1 MTPALLLPLG
11 LAALAALIVPLVIHI
26 ARRSEQLPTD
36 FAALRWLRQKP
47 RPRSRLRFDEWP
59 LLILRLVLLALVA
72 LWFARPVLFGAGDKA
87 PYIAVIPG
95 ADLAQAETLVGE
107 GRGHWL
113 APGFPDLKTPRPAAA
128 APVADNVASLIRQ
141 LDARLPSGA
150 PLTVVTP
157 QVLQGADAERPR
169 LSRPVT
175 WRVVPGSMAA
185 RPAAPASIPPL
196 SIRTDADHAAAARYL
211 QAAALSWQAAGRP
224 ADADTA
230 ALDAALPDAKRRL
243 IRLGAGTLPPAV
255 VQWVEAGGTTLV
267 SSDAAVPE
275 GPRATVWRDALDR
288 PLIEAQPLGAGRL
301 LRFTRPLTPSETP
314 DLLQADFPLQLKAAL
329 TGPAIQPASVMA
341 TDYAPLT
348 GVRAFDPAPL
358 DLKPWLAVLIGLL
371 LLGERWLAT
380 RRSRGA
386 IP

>member
-11 LAALAALIVPLVIHI
+11 LAALAALIIPLVIHI

-72 LWFARPVLFGAGDKA
+72 LWFARPVLFGAGDKTA
-87 PYIAVIPG
+87 YVAVVPG
-95 ADLAQAETLVGE
+95 ADAAQAQTIVGE

-113 APGFPDLKTPRPAAA
+113 APGFPDLKTPRPSAS
-128 APVADNVASLIRQ
+128 APVASLIRQ
-141 LDARLPSGA
+141 LDAQLPPGA
-150 PLTVVTP
+150 PLTVVVP
-157 QVLQGADAERPR
+157 QVLQGADAERPL

-175 WRVVPGSMAA
+175 WRVVPGAMTA
-185 RPAAPASIPPL
+185 RPPAPASIPPL
-196 SIRTDADHAAAARYL
+196 SIRTDASHAAAARYL
-211 QAAALSWQAAGRP
+211 QAAALSWQAASRA
-224 ADADTA
+224 ADAETA
-230 ALDAALPDAKRRL
+230 ALDGPLPKADRTL

-255 VQWVEAGGTTLV
+255 VQWIEAGGTALV
-267 SSDAAVPE
+267 SFDAAVPE
-275 GPRATVWRDALDR
+275 GPRATVWRDGLDR

-314 DLLQADFPLQLKAAL
+314 DLLQADFPLQLKSAL
-329 TGPAIQPASVMA
+329 TGPATQPARVMA

-380 RRSRGA
+380 RRSRGVT
-386 IP
+386 P

>member
-59 LLILRLVLLALVA
+59 LLILRLILLALVA

-87 PYIAVIPG
+87 PYIAVVPG
-95 ADLAQAETLVGE
+95 ADAAQAQTIVGE

-113 APGFPDLKTPRPAAA
+113 APGFPNLETPRPTTT
-128 APVADNVASLIRQ
+128 APIASLIRQ
-141 LDARLPSGA
+141 LDAQLPPGA

-157 QVLQGADAERPR
+157 KTLQGADAERPR
-169 LSRPVT
+169 LSRPVI
-175 WRVVPGSMAA
+175 WRVVAGAMPA
-185 RPAAPASIPPL
+185 RQPASASIPPL
-196 SIRTDADHAAAARYL
+196 SIRTDADHASGVRYL
-211 QAAALSWQAAGRP
+211 QAAAASWQPAGRP

-230 ALDAALPDAKRRL
+230 ELDAPLPDARRTL

-255 VQWVEAGGTTLV
+255 IQWIEAGGIALV
-267 SSDAAVPE
+267 SSDAAIPDAA
-275 GPRATVWRDALDR
+275 RAVVWRDALDR
-288 PLIEAQPLGAGRL
+288 PLIEVQAMGQGRL
-301 LRFTRPLTPSETP
+301 LRLTHPLTPSETP
-314 DLLQADFPLQLKAAL
+314 ELLQADFALHLKV
-329 TGPAIQPASVMA
+329 AITPPPVQPARVA
-341 TDYAPLT
+341 AADYAPLT
-348 GVRAFDPAPL
+348 GGRAFDPAPL
-358 DLKPWLAVLIGLL
+358 DLKPWLAVLIGLV

>member
-59 LLILRLVLLALVA
+59 LLILRLILLALVA
-72 LWFARPVLFGAGDKA
+72 LWFARPVLFGAGDKT
-87 PYIAVIPG
+87 PYVAVVPG
-95 ADLAQAETLVGE
+95 ADAAQAQTIVVE

-113 APGFPDLKTPRPAAA
+113 APGFPDLKTPRPTAS
-128 APVADNVASLIRQ
+128 APVASLIRQ

-150 PLTVVTP
+150 PLTVIVP
-157 QVLQGADAERPR
+157 QVLQVADAERPR

-175 WRVVPGSMAA
+175 WRVVSGSMAA
-185 RPAAPASIPPL
+185 RPAAPATVPPL
-196 SIRTDADHAAAARYL
+196 SIRTDPDHAAGARYL
-211 QAAALSWQAAGRP
+211 QAAALSWQPSGRP
-224 ADADTA
+224 ADAETA
-230 ALDAALPDAKRRL
+230 ALDGPLPKADRRL

-255 VQWVEAGGTTLV
+255 IQWIEAGGTALV
-267 SSDAAVPE
+267 SSDAAVSA
-275 GPRATVWRDALDR
+275 GQRAVVWRDALDR
-288 PLIEAQPLGAGRL
+288 PLIEVQPLGAGRL

-314 DLLQADFPLQLKAAL
+314 ELLQADFPVHLKAAL
-329 TGPAIQPASVMA
+329 TDVAVQPARVA
-341 TDYAPLT
+341 AADYAPLT
-348 GVRAFDPAPL
+348 GGRAFDPAPL